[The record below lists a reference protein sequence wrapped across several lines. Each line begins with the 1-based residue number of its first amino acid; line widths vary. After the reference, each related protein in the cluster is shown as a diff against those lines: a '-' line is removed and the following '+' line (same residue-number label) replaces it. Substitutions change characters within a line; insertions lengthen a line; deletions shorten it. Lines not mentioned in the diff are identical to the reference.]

1 MTEGGHRVVLFLKSL
16 CLPFRV
22 TIVHWREE
30 ESSTS
35 SPSVLRQRHTDIL
48 GGVMFDSVAL
58 STWHIL
64 NFSALDP
71 AFLMAALKVSVT
83 PIIIS
88 DA

>member
-16 CLPFRV
+16 CLPFWV

-35 SPSVLRQRHTDIL
+35 SPSTLRQRHTDIL
-48 GGVMFDSVAL
+48 GGVMFDCVAL
-58 STWHIL
+58 STWQMS

-71 AFLMAALKVSVT
+71 ASLMAALKGSVT